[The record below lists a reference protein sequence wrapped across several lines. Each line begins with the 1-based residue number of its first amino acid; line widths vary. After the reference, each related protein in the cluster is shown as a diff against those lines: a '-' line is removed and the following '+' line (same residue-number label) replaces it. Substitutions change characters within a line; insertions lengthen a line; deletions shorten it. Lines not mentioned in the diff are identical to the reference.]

1 MDKLLQKIFTQYFD
15 EEADQRIF
23 KDKDYIEKNKVLT
36 DLEAKTLDTILNNHL
51 DEESIRKIIEEMS
64 YANANLSSI
73 YRYYDF
79 SEGLAIGI
87 ILGINCRHFHNPD
100 FYKEISSYIEKM
112 VNNG

>member
-1 MDKLLQKIFTQYFD
+1 MDELLQKIFTQYFD
-15 EEADQRIF
+15 EETDQRIL
-23 KDKDYIEKNKVLT
+23 KDKDYIKKTKILT
-36 DLEAKTLDTILNNHL
+36 DLEEKALDTILNNHL
-51 DEESIRKIIEEMS
+51 DEESIRKIIEEIS
-64 YANANLSSI
+64 YANTRLSST

-112 VNNG
+112 FNNG